1 MVATYR
7 TREEKELAVIR
18 ALMAGPNSSVKTLLI
33 CKKEQVFYDIDD
45 VEAGFIFFAIENPDY
60 VVKFFKKENTKNDES
75 NGRIRKETPAGKNS
89 GSI

>member
-60 VVKFFKKENTKNDES
+60 VVKFFKKEKKEND
-75 NGRIRKETPAGKNS
+75 
-89 GSI
+89 